1 MINLTKQEKYYLKMF
16 FEDNIE
22 WIRTNSM
29 TKEENIYSLI
39 NMYGKFLEDNHL
51 SYARNLQMF
60 LVVLHQEATK
70 AKLNRHSIRMQ
81 SLNMNSMPLSPKLS
95 NNPSINVWIEATNIV
110 PLTDKKDDTEI
121 DYEELDRRIL
131 RQREKQLLKIRKQ
144 TEAK

>member
-95 NNPSINVWIEATNIV
+95 NNPSINVWMEATNIV

-131 RQREKQLLKIRKQ
+131 KQREKQLLKIRKQ

>member
-95 NNPSINVWIEATNIV
+95 NNPSINVWMEATNIV

-144 TEAK
+144 TETK

>member
-144 TEAK
+144 TETK